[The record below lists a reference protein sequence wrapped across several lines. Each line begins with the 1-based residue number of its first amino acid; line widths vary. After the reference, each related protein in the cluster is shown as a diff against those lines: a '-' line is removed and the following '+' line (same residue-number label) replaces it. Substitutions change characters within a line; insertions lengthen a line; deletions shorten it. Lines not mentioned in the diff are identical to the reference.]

1 MMKRLPDTELVVMQA
16 IWSCEPPVSRAEM
29 QEILKQTHPMAQT
42 TLLTLLT
49 RLSEKGFIKI
59 EKHGRISKYIPLIS
73 EREYL
78 ANQGKRFINQ
88 LCNGNIS
95 TFATALCD
103 SGLTKEDL
111 DELRKLLG
119 KGEL

>member
-1 MMKRLPDTELVVMQA
+1 MKRLPDTELVVMQA

-78 ANQGKRFINQ
+78 ANQGKRFIISFVMEIFPHLQ
-88 LCNGNIS
+88 LHYVTVVLQRRI
-95 TFATALCD
+95 
-103 SGLTKEDL
+103 
-111 DELRKLLG
+111 
-119 KGEL
+119 